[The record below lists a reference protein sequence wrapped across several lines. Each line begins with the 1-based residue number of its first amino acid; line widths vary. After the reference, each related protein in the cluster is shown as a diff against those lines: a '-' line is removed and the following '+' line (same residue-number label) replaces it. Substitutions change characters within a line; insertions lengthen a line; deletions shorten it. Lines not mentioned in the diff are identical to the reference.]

1 MERRKLFVGGVALT
15 YLGTL
20 GAGRAQQSF
29 ADVAG
34 VWEGY
39 TSNDVKLILYLGAD
53 GRFALRFL
61 SGPGGG
67 SIPRGQ
73 ATWSDG
79 ALTLKY
85 GDSEINLTKSAD
97 GRLTGPYTTA
107 QSKGVLTFS
116 RK

>member
-1 MERRKLFVGGVALT
+1 MERRNLLVGGAALT
-15 YLGTL
+15 YLGTS
-20 GAGRAQQSF
+20 GAGHAQQSF

-34 VWEGY
+34 EWEGY
-39 TSNDVKLILYLGAD
+39 TSNDVKLILYISAD

-67 SIPRGQ
+67 SIPRGR

-79 ALTLKY
+79 VVTLKY
-85 GDSEINLTKSAD
+85 GDTEISLTKSAD

>member
-1 MERRKLFVGGVALT
+1 MERRKLFVGGAALI
-15 YLGTL
+15 YLGTP
-20 GAGRAQQSF
+20 GAGHAQLSF

-34 VWEGY
+34 EWEGY
-39 TSNDVKLILYLGAD
+39 TSNDVKLNLYLSAD

-61 SGPGGG
+61 TGPGAG
-67 SIPRGQ
+67 SIPRGR

-79 ALTLKY
+79 VVTLRY

-107 QSKGVLTFS
+107 QSKGVLTFT